1 MPTGMEETATETH
14 QQKASAATTS
24 RAVVPSIRT
33 PLPTPPLSSAACP
46 FCPSRGLQLS
56 STACPFPQTIDTR
69 GTNAAIETNYNTDES
84 ATEIKMRTVIC
95 VLGGGWTH
103 QRKEKTAVAPRTDA
117 AGAEGRLSTRP

>member
-46 FCPSRGLQLS
+46 FCPCRGLQLS

-84 ATEIKMRTVIC
+84 ATEIKMRTVIY
-95 VLGGGWTH
+95 VLGGG
-103 QRKEKTAVAPRTDA
+103 
-117 AGAEGRLSTRP
+117 